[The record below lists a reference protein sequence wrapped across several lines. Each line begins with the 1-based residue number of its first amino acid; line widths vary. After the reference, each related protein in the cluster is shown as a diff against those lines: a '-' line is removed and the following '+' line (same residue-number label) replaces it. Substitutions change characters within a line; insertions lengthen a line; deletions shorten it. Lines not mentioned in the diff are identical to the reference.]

1 LRQSGEGECF
11 LAEEPVQ
18 TPRTG
23 VSTRKKLKVHGSE
36 RRVLKA
42 TLGGKTRL

>member
-1 LRQSGEGECF
+1 VVKESASWRRSLCRLQGQEY
-11 LAEEPVQ
+11 LLV
-18 TPRTG
+18 
-23 VSTRKKLKVHGSE
+23 TRKKLKVHGSE